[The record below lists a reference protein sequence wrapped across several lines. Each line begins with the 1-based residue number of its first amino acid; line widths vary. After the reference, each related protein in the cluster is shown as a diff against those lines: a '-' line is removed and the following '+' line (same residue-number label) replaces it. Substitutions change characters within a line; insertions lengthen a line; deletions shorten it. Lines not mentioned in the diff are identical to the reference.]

1 MIIVSSANQILSGQ
15 SLFKWI
21 LDIVL
26 DNYVLYFW
34 NDLYREGEN
43 IYKQRVS
50 FSSEF
55 GSFWADLGKICD
67 HKVAVAYHELYSGS
81 TLIDFYE
88 E

>member
-34 NDLYREGEN
+34 NDLYREGKN